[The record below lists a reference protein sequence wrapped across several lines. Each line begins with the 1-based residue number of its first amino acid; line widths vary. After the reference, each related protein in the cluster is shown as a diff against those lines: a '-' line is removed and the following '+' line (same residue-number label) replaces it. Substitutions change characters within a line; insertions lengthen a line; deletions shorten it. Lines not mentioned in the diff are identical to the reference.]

1 MMHFTNG
8 VSRASALKF
17 QAPKRATLF
26 QKPTAGIEARHA
38 EPTIEIVRRDLAQYV
53 EEIPKR
59 DTKHVGRD
67 AGPPNDS
74 GLALNRCTVMAARP
88 PGRTDARRSLQTYR

>member
-8 VSRASALKF
+8 ASRASALKF
-17 QAPKRATLF
+17 QAPKRATPF
-26 QKPTAGIEARHA
+26 QKPTAGIEARRA

-59 DTKHVGRD
+59 DTQHVSRD
-67 AGPPNDS
+67 AGPPN
-74 GLALNRCTVMAARP
+74 GQ
-88 PGRTDARRSLQTYR
+88 G